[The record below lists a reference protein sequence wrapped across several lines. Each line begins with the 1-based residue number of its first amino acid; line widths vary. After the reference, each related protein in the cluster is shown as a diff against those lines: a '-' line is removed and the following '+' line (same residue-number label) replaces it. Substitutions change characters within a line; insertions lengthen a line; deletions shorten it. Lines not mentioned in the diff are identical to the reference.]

1 LGEVV
6 AHCSKSAALEDPRF
20 EAVSA
25 AELPG
30 IEIELSVLSVPVD
43 VNLEQIE
50 PGKHG
55 LIVSCG
61 WKRGVLLPQ
70 VAGQFH
76 WNAQQFLEETCAK
89 ADLARDAWKD
99 PATRVQA
106 FTAEVF
112 SEADFPAIP

>member
-1 LGEVV
+1 LAEVV

-20 EAVSA
+20 EAVSV

-76 WNAQQFLEETCAK
+76 WSAQQFLEETCAK